1 MINEAYS
8 AILYT
13 TSLGDKSSP
22 NGFPRYLMHFP
33 IIIDQN
39 QPINTYFKKIL
50 PGQLFYVLSS
60 NKNKFFVWNIYS
72 TDYYI
77 SNTKIIWNVK

>member
-1 MINEAYS
+1 
-8 AILYT
+8 
-13 TSLGDKSSP
+13 
-22 NGFPRYLMHFP
+22 MHFP

-60 NKNKFFVWNIYS
+60 NKNNFFV
-72 TDYYI
+72 
-77 SNTKIIWNVK
+77 